1 MESFPDLQP
10 TVKSREQGED
20 RLAELAFTV
29 QMELWSLLSG
39 NSIEA
44 TPLEA
49 LHHSA
54 DLKFMHLMHSLKKI
68 RLLPLPPLNTQ
79 CVI

>member
-1 MESFPDLQP
+1 ML
-10 TVKSREQGED
+10 
-20 RLAELAFTV
+20 

-54 DLKFMHLMHSLKKI
+54 DLQFMHLMHSLKKSDSYHYH
-68 RLLPLPPLNTQ
+68 
-79 CVI
+79 V

>member
-1 MESFPDLQP
+1 
-10 TVKSREQGED
+10 
-20 RLAELAFTV
+20 
-29 QMELWSLLSG
+29 MELWSLLSG

-54 DLKFMHLMHSLKKI
+54 DLQFMHLMHSLKNQTLTITTSKHTMCH
-68 RLLPLPPLNTQ
+68 LNADFKCMTSRPSPFLNLILIKLGQ
-79 CVI
+79 TEKEA